1 MAQTPTGSAREQFG
15 RQAAVYARGDVHN
28 VADTLQ
34 PLVDLA
40 RPGRGLRAVDVGTGA
55 GFAAFE
61 LARHGAHTI
70 AYDPT
75 VPMLQQAR
83 RLAGERDLLGN
94 GRRGEV
100 SSPGGVGEG
109 LRFVQGTA
117 EDLAFPDNSLDIYTC
132 RLAAHHFASLP
143 QTFSEAFR
151 VLRSGGTAVFLDI
164 AGAPDHGAERWQ
176 DEVERLR
183 DPSHQ
188 RDYTEAEWVYGL
200 QAAGFQVNRVA
211 ALIHQ
216 EASMVLWAE
225 RSGDPP
231 ETVARLLALFGQAP
245 ASAVTAFNISP
256 LPLGEGS
263 HHSFPLPLGE
273 GQGEGPPDYS
283 FTWPVVLVQAVRPA

>member
-34 PLVDLA
+34 PLIDLA

-55 GFAAFE
+55 GFTAFE
-61 LARHGAHTI
+61 LAQHGAHTV

-83 RLAGERDLLGN
+83 RLAAERNL
-94 GRRGEV
+94 
-100 SSPGGVGEG
+100 SSI
-109 LRFVQGTA
+109 RFSQGTA
-117 EDLAFPDNSLDIYTC
+117 EALAFPDNSLDIYTC

-164 AGAPDHGAERWQ
+164 AGTSDHDAERWQ

-211 ALIHQ
+211 ALVHQ
-216 EASMVLWAE
+216 EPSMVVWAE
-225 RSGDPP
+225 RSGDSP
-231 ETVARLLALFGQAP
+231 ETIARLLALFGDAP
-245 ASAVTAFNISP
+245 ASAISAFNISP
-256 LPLGEGS
+256 AS
-263 HHSFPLPLGE
+263 PLPLGE
-273 GQGEGPPDYS
+273 GQGEGPRDYS
-283 FTWPVVLVQAVRPA
+283 FTWPVVLVQAVCPA